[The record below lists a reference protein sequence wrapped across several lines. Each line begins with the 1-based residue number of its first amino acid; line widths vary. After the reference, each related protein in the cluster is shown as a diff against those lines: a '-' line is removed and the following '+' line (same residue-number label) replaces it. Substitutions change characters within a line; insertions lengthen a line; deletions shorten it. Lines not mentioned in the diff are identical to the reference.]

1 MQTKA
6 QAANA
11 KFVDENLN
19 KLEEYALEF
28 ANTNLPSGYYED
40 NKPEWQAFL
49 RKWIKVMQYYKWVV
63 KNARPDRLDAE
74 SALGCLSVIKEE
86 IEENKPELTSWIELI
101 ISPTMTQNQQPTSRV
116 PSEDEVDPQGLANHI
131 YSIASDILES
141 HSLDTDNVN
150 EALGQLP
157 LLKELLDENKD
168 KFSPDEFQ
176 KLQEE
181 IESALRVCESFEA
194 YLSSP
199 LAEKASDYR
208 L

>member
-19 KLEEYALEF
+19 KLEEYAQEF
-28 ANTNLPSGYYED
+28 ANTNLPSGNYK
-40 NKPEWQAFL
+40 NNTLEWQAFL

-101 ISPTMTQNQQPTSRV
+101 ISPTMTQNRQPTSRV
-116 PSEDEVDPQGLANHI
+116 PSEDEVDPQRLANRI

-141 HSLDTDNVN
+141 YSLDTDDVN

-157 LLKELLDENKD
+157 LLKDLLNKNKD
-168 KFSPDEFQ
+168 KFLPNEFQ

-181 IESALRVCESFEA
+181 IERASRVCERFEA
-194 YLSSP
+194 HLNSP

>member
-1 MQTKA
+1 MQTK
-6 QAANA
+6 QAVNA

-19 KLEEYALEF
+19 KLEEYAQVF
-28 ANTNLPSGYYED
+28 ANTNLPSGDYED
-40 NKPEWQAFL
+40 KKPEWQAFL

-74 SALGCLSVIKEE
+74 SALGCLLE

-101 ISPTMTQNQQPTSRV
+101 ISPTMTQNRQPTSRV
-116 PSEDEVDPQGLANHI
+116 PSEDEVDPQRLANRI

-141 HSLDTDNVN
+141 YSLDTDDVN

-157 LLKELLDENKD
+157 LLKDLLNKNKD
-168 KFSPDEFQ
+168 KFLPNEFQ

-181 IESALRVCESFEA
+181 IERASRVCESFEA
-194 YLSSP
+194 HLNSP